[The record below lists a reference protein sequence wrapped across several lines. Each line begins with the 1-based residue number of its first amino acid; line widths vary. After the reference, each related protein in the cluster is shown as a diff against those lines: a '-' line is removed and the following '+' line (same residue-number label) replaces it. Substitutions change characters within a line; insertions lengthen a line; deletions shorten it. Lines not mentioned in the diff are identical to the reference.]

1 MAPARTDEGRV
12 NDGPFEMGHTGG
24 RDEDCPG
31 GKLRVIAR
39 DGRSLGDIPF
49 AEGLAQRWDGARRS

>member
-1 MAPARTDEGRV
+1 V
-12 NDGPFEMGHTGG
+12 NDGPFEVGYTGG
-24 RDEDCPG
+24 RAEDCPG

-49 AEGLAQRWDGARRS
+49 AAGLAQRWDGARRR